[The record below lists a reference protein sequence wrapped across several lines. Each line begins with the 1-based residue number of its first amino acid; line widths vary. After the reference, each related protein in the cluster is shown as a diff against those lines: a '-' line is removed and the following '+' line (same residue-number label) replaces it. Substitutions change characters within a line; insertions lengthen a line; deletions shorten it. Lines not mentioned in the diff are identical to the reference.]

1 MRYYLLWFLWGVISL
16 AVSCKSKESA
26 PAREPITEEVQ
37 TPVTVTE
44 ISMDAMVDYVD
55 LTAISSFLQSSF
67 IKATANGFIKSAFV
81 KPGEFV
87 QAGKQVFV
95 MQTKESKA
103 LGNTINDLDPSF
115 RFSGLIHINVSQS
128 GYITE
133 VNHQPGDYVQDGEQL
148 AVLSNA
154 NSFGFLLNLPYELRS
169 ALGANKNID
178 VELPDKT
185 HLQGHVAN
193 ILPRVDSVSQT
204 QAVLIKV
211 HASSNLPTNLIAKV
225 RIIKNAHN
233 NVVSLPREA
242 ILANEAQTN
251 FWVMKMIDSTTAV
264 KVDIVKGMETS
275 DRIEVVSPLFSKTD
289 KFVLNGN
296 YGLPDTARVKVMK
309 QL

>member
-242 ILANEAQTN
+242 ILANEAQTS

-296 YGLPDTARVKVMK
+296 YGLPDTAKVKVMK

>member
-1 MRYYLLWFLWGVISL
+1 M
-16 AVSCKSKESA
+16 
-26 PAREPITEEVQ
+26 PARP
-37 TPVTVTE
+37 
-44 ISMDAMVDYVD
+44 
-55 LTAISSFLQSSF
+55 SS
-67 IKATANGFIKSAFV
+67 
-81 KPGEFV
+81 
-87 QAGKQVFV
+87 
-95 MQTKESKA
+95 
-103 LGNTINDLDPSF
+103 
-115 RFSGLIHINVSQS
+115 
-128 GYITE
+128 
-133 VNHQPGDYVQDGEQL
+133 
-148 AVLSNA
+148 
-154 NSFGFLLNLPYELRS
+154 
-169 ALGANKNID
+169 
-178 VELPDKT
+178 

-264 KVDIVKGMETS
+264 KVYIVKGMETS
-275 DRIEVVSPLFSKTD
+275 DRIEVVSPRFSKAD

-296 YGLPDTARVKVMK
+296 YGLPDTAKVKVMK

>member
-275 DRIEVVSPLFSKTD
+275 DRIEVVSPRFSKAD
-289 KFVLNGN
+289 KFVLSGN

>member
-242 ILANEAQTN
+242 ILANEAQTS

-275 DRIEVVSPLFSKTD
+275 DRIEVVSPRFSKAD

-296 YGLPDTARVKVMK
+296 YGLPDTAKVKVMK

>member
-242 ILANEAQTN
+242 ILANEAQTS